1 MAVYKQVVKLLQEEM
16 DKMKEYWE
24 GTANASQEIIKNY
37 YLFNTVFF
45 CLSEFS

>member
-24 GTANASQEIIKNY
+24 ETANVSLERWR
-37 YLFNTVFF
+37 
-45 CLSEFS
+45 EFINP